1 MRTIQRFMNEALA
14 RVSVP
19 ICGVALGV
27 MGLAN
32 ICRIWSQ
39 EVAWVF
45 CALSVFLLA
54 LYVSRCI
61 HVRGSFRRDLGSPV
75 TACVFGTFP
84 MTVIF
89 LAGHIAD
96 LGVAA
101 DAVFILG
108 SAIQLVLIVYIAV
121 SIIPKMRLSDVHAC
135 LFVPLVGIAAMGAS
149 GASVGL
155 QQAGEFGAVLGLA
168 LSVPVLVAVA
178 WRYFRLPDLA
188 PAEAPVFCILA
199 APFALCTVAISGSV
213 PDAPI
218 ALREVVYAAGLVLY
232 MVVIARVPSLMRAG
246 FVPSKASMGFPMT
259 VSAVATHSMSVALK
273 GTVSDIL
280 TALFLAQ
287 VIVAVAVM
295 AHILAGYIGFLS
307 PAGSE

>member
-1 MRTIQRFMNEALA
+1 MKEALA
-14 RVSVP
+14 RVPVP

-45 CALSVFLLA
+45 CALSVLLLV
-54 LYVSRCI
+54 LYISRCLLI
-61 HVRGSFRRDLGSPV
+61 SGSFRRDLGSPV

-89 LAGHIAD
+89 LAGHITH

-108 SAIQLVLIVYIAV
+108 STIQMALIVYIAV
-121 SIIPKMRLSDVHAC
+121 YIIPRMRLSDVHAC
-135 LFVPLVGIAAMGAS
+135 LFVPFVGIAAMGAS

-155 QQAGEFGAVLGLA
+155 QQAGEFGAVLGLV
-168 LSVPVLVAVA
+168 LSVPVFVAVA

-213 PDAPI
+213 PEAPI
-218 ALREVVYAAGLVLY
+218 ALREVVYVAGLVLY
-232 MVVIARVPSLMRAG
+232 LVVIVRVPSLIRAG
-246 FVPSKASMGFPMT
+246 FVPGKASMGFPMT
-259 VSAVATHSMSVALK
+259 VSAVATHSMSVALE

-280 TALFLAQ
+280 TVLFLVQ

-295 AHILAGYIGFLS
+295 AHILVGYIRFLRPAGY
-307 PAGSE
+307 E